1 MTNIVWKFC
10 FCSVHFQWWFKFQE
24 KMPLWLKKFSYV
36 KKLPISNSESFLE
49 SIFGL
54 NEICKILQK
63 FEGEWADGQN
73 KKSLISNFA
82 GF

>member
-1 MTNIVWKFC
+1 
-10 FCSVHFQWWFKFQE
+10 
-24 KMPLWLKKFSYV
+24 MPLWLKKFSYV
-36 KKLPISNSESFLE
+36 KKLPIGNSESFLE

-73 KKSLISNFA
+73 KKSLTSNFA